1 MRAKSV
7 EAEQE
12 RAVLRVKPGGR
23 ELESRPRSSG
33 RGRRRAAWGDPKDH
47 LTAGNARL
55 RWFLIN
61 RAMYTNIKRQAVA
74 IGSRKRIK
82 AVHFGEHGDR

>member
-1 MRAKSV
+1 MKVESV

-23 ELESRPRSSG
+23 ELAIPSRSSD
-33 RGRRRAAWGDPKDH
+33 RGRRRAAWGDLKGH

-55 RWFLIN
+55 RWFPLIGQ
-61 RAMYTNIKRQAVA
+61 MY
-74 IGSRKRIK
+74 
-82 AVHFGEHGDR
+82 